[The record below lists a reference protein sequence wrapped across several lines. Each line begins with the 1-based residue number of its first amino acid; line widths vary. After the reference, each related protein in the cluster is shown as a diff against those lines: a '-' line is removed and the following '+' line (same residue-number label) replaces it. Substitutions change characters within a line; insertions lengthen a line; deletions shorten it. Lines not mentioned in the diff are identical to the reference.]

1 MRRFAHFPS
10 ATRGIPRLAA
20 VDLFCGAGGLSYGMQ
35 QAGIEIAAGID
46 IDPACKYP
54 FEENVKAKFYENDVA
69 DISSEFVASLFPENS
84 VRILAGCAP
93 CQPFSSYSIGRSRE
107 KYRRWNLLSKFGE
120 LIADL
125 KPEIVTMENVRRLQT
140 HPIFGEFLD
149 TLDES
154 GYHPNYFREVVRC
167 ADYGVPQTRRRLVL
181 LASRHG
187 RIELTRPTHDPPK
200 HVTVKDSIES
210 MEPIEA
216 GGASPADPMHKAS
229 AMSETNLQ
237 RIRSSRPGGTWRD
250 WDEGLRAA
258 CHRKVTGK
266 TYSGV
271 YGRMSWDRPG
281 PTVTTQFHGFG
292 NGRFGHPEQDR
303 ALSLREG
310 ALLQTFPHDYSF
322 VPENEA
328 VQIAPIAR
336 LIGNAVP
343 VRLGEAIGA
352 SIVTHVS
359 SATLYE

>member
-1 MRRFAHFPS
+1 
-10 ATRGIPRLAA
+10 
-20 VDLFCGAGGLSYGMQ
+20 MQ
-35 QAGIEIAAGID
+35 QAGIEIVAGID
-46 IDPACKYP
+46 IDPACRYP
-54 FEENVKAKFYENDVA
+54 FEENVKAKFYEKDVA
-69 DISSEFVASLFPENS
+69 DASTEFVASLFPDNS

-120 LIADL
+120 LITDL
-125 KPEIVTMENVRRLQT
+125 KPEIVTMENVRRLRT

-149 TLDES
+149 TLKGS
-154 GYHPNYFREVVRC
+154 GYDPNYYKEVVRC

-181 LASRHG
+181 LASRLG
-187 RIELTRPTHDPPK
+187 RIELTRPTHEPPK
-200 HVTVKDSIES
+200 HVTVEDSIEC

-216 GGASPADPMHKAS
+216 GEASIADPLHKAS
-229 AMSETNLQ
+229 AMSETNLK

-250 WDEGLRAA
+250 WNKELRAA
-258 CHRKVTGK
+258 CHRKSTGK

-271 YGRMSWDRPG
+271 YGRMRWDRPG

-310 ALLQTFPHDYSF
+310 ALLQTFPHAYSF
-322 VPENEA
+322 VPESEA
-328 VQIAPIAR
+328 IQIAPLAR
-336 LIGNAVP
+336 MIGNAVP

-352 SIVTHVS
+352 SIVTHVRNWCV
-359 SATLYE
+359 YDG